1 MVPHGIN
8 IPQAC
13 RSKRRCG
20 THADGK
26 PFVFLF
32 DSGFL
37 WRKGVDL
44 LVEAYLAEFRKE
56 DNVVLLLHAIYGQWA
71 VGQFSRHG
79 FSSVHAGSQSLCTNF
94 SGAL

>member
-1 MVPHGIN
+1 MPQVHVVPHGIN
-8 IPQAC
+8 VPAAC

-20 THADGK
+20 PRADGA
-26 PFVFLF
+26 PFIFLF

-56 DNVVLLLHAIYGQWA
+56 DNVVLLLHAIYGQ
-71 VGQFSRHG
+71 SCIPSH
-79 FSSVHAGSQSLCTNF
+79 S
-94 SGAL
+94 